1 MTRTFSPSEAA
12 LSVFE
17 LAKRQP
23 QFVLRF
29 CIIYA
34 LFVMLTFG
42 LGGALGIGTVLTNY
56 LALIANGKQP
66 DPGALL
72 AVLTPAT
79 GSITILLIVGVLS
92 GVLTSTMGLRKA
104 VRDEDTGLFGLQ
116 VGGDELR
123 LFAAMLMVGA
133 VLMAVNILVSIV
145 GAAVT
150 LGNARLMGLT
160 VVASI
165 IGMAILGVRLSQFG
179 VLTIANRAISVA
191 PSWAETKGQ
200 AWRLV
205 GAYLLWS
212 LIALVI
218 TSIVQ
223 TIGTLGAAAMGAK
236 VGAGMPMSLA
246 EFLTPGWLF
255 YTLIYGLA
263 AGFGNLGSICIG
275 AYAWHQM
282 RGNLP
287 LAVDKVF

>member
-1 MTRTFSPSEAA
+1 
-12 LSVFE
+12 
-17 LAKRQP
+17 
-23 QFVLRF
+23 
-29 CIIYA
+29 
-34 LFVMLTFG
+34 
-42 LGGALGIGTVLTNY
+42 
-56 LALIANGKQP
+56 
-66 DPGALL
+66 
-72 AVLTPAT
+72 
-79 GSITILLIVGVLS
+79 
-92 GVLTSTMGLRKA
+92 
-104 VRDEDTGLFGLQ
+104 
-116 VGGDELR
+116 
-123 LFAAMLMVGA
+123 
-133 VLMAVNILVSIV
+133 
-145 GAAVT
+145 
-150 LGNARLMGLT
+150 
-160 VVASI
+160 VVASL

-179 VLTIANRAISVA
+179 VLTIANRAITVA

-282 RGNLP
+282 RGDLP
-287 LAVDKVF
+287 AQQPLTRA